1 MKKYRIRKP
10 FIYGIYVL
18 TFISVFGSIYFIEK
32 SIKESNSFNEKNFK
46 YIYNIPDDRVKPVSK
61 EIEPKKTKIIRPY
74 YITDAV
80 IVQNYYDYKDDA
92 SKQVN
97 SLIYYDDTYLQST
110 GVAYTSPK
118 QFDVVSILDGTITSI
133 KDDQLLGKVVEIT
146 HNNNLISVY
155 QSLGEVDVKE
165 NEFIKQGDI
174 IGISGENNISKE
186 IGNHLYFE
194 LIQNGINV
202 NPEEYFDKNVDEI

>member
-10 FIYGIYVL
+10 IIYGIYVL

-32 SIKESNSFNEKNFK
+32 AIKESNSFNEKNFK

-61 EIEPKKTKIIRPY
+61 EVEPKETKIIRPY
-74 YITDAV
+74 YITDAD

-92 SKQVN
+92 EKQIN

-155 QSLGEVDVKE
+155 QSLGEVNVKE

-174 IGISGENNISKE
+174 IGISGESNISKE

-194 LIQNGINV
+194 LIQNGMNV